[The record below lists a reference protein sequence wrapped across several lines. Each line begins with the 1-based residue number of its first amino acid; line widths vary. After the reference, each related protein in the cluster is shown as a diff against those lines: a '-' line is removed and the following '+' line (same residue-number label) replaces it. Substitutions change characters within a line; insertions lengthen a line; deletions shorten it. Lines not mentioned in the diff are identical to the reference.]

1 MRSASGRSQ
10 HAGSRSAHGRSLEDG
25 SSSGTGRSLEGGV
38 SAEKVNIYRE
48 MEKYIGAATGTIFLL
63 A

>member
-1 MRSASGRSQ
+1 
-10 HAGSRSAHGRSLEDG
+10 
-25 SSSGTGRSLEGGV
+25 LEGGV